1 MNGVF
6 TEVHTIISGKVLR
19 TDTGCLYDM
28 YSGVFVHTEK
38 RFMEKSKKGMSAL
51 FIPLLNSRRAPSSD
65 EVTESARFMLSGELH
80 R

>member
-1 MNGVF
+1 
-6 TEVHTIISGKVLR
+6 
-19 TDTGCLYDM
+19 M

-51 FIPLLNSRRAPSSD
+51 FIPLLNSRRASSSD